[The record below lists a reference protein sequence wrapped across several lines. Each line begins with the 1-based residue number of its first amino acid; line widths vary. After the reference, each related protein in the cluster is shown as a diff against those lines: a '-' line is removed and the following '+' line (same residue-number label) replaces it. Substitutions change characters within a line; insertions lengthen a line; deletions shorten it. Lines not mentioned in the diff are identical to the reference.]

1 MLSRSFNL
9 SAVRKA
15 QGLASSAVVAI
26 ALLSAQAADAQNAEH
41 PGKAVYDKACAACHN
56 NPEVTRAPA
65 FNTLKGMRY
74 QTIHYAI
81 TKGKMQV
88 QASSLADAE
97 RLAVVDFLVGREV
110 VSDEWV
116 ANMMCDAKNRA
127 VNLQAP
133 ATMTGFGF
141 DLRNYRQLSKSQSGL
156 ATGDFKNLELAWA
169 IGFPKAT
176 TMRAQP
182 AIVGNTLF
190 YPAADAS
197 RLIALDIATD
207 KPCIKWVYQTETPL
221 RTSVAYG
228 QLASGQKVV
237 AVSDL
242 DTTVHLVDAA
252 SGKGIWK
259 QSVGLHPFSLL
270 TGTPVIRGNRVYV
283 PISQYEISAGAND
296 KHECCKSHGAVTALN
311 AADGKA
317 IWTAHTMEDAKPIR
331 DRGDGQMI
339 YGPSGAPIWN
349 SPLIDEKRG
358 LLYVGTGEATSEP
371 ASPNTDAILAFNLKD
386 GSLKWSFQA
395 TANDIFL
402 SGCMMMP
409 NNRQGGPRGAEG
421 APASDEAPKA
431 ATQTT
436 RKGALNCPL
445 SSTPRDVDFGS
456 SVILGKLSNGK
467 DVLLA
472 GQKSSTVWALD
483 PDTGKVVWRRDFG
496 DGTPLGGI
504 HWGIAFDGQRV
515 FAPINRPGMPV
526 KENAGVQS
534 KPGIHS
540 VNVDDGSVAWS
551 YGADADCSGDRKTR
565 VRGCNGS
572 YGLSAAPAVIDG
584 ALVAGS
590 VDGFIRAFDAKTGEL
605 LFTYDTAKPFDTIN
619 GVPGNGGAIDAASIA
634 AANGYLFVNS
644 GYGLFGQM
652 PGNVLLAFKVKRNK

>member
-1 MLSRSFNL
+1 
-9 SAVRKA
+9 
-15 QGLASSAVVAI
+15 
-26 ALLSAQAADAQNAEH
+26 
-41 PGKAVYDKACAACHN
+41 
-56 NPEVTRAPA
+56 
-65 FNTLKGMRY
+65 
-74 QTIHYAI
+74 
-81 TKGKMQV
+81 MQV
-88 QASSLADAE
+88 QASSLVEAE
-97 RLAVVDFLVGREV
+97 RLAVVDYLVGREI

-116 ANMMCDAKNRA
+116 TSMMCSAKDRV
-127 VNLQAP
+127 VNLQAA
-133 ATMTGFGF
+133 ATITGFGF
-141 DLRNYRQLSKSQSGL
+141 DLRNYRQLSKSQAGL

-169 IGFPKAT
+169 IGLPKAT

-197 RLIALDIATD
+197 RLIALDISTD
-207 KPCIKWVYQTETPL
+207 KPCIKWAYQTETPL

-228 QLASGQKVV
+228 QLSSGQKVL

-252 SGKGIWK
+252 SGKRVWK
-259 QSVGLHPFSLL
+259 QSVGLFPFSLL
-270 TGTPVIRGNRVYV
+270 TGTPVIHGDRVYV

-311 AADGKA
+311 AVDGKVV
-317 IWTAHTMEDAKPIR
+317 WTAHTMEDAKPVR

-358 LLYVGTGEATSEP
+358 LLYIGTGEATSEP
-371 ASPNTDAILAFNLKD
+371 ASPNTDAIMAFNLKD

-409 NNRQGGPRGAEG
+409 NNPTG
-421 APASDEAPKA
+421 APRTEGQPANEASSRPAGI
-431 ATQTT
+431 

-445 SSTPRDVDFGS
+445 NSSPRDVDFGA

-515 FAPINRPGMPV
+515 FAPINRPGMAS
-526 KENAGVQS
+526 KDAAGVTQ
-534 KPGIHS
+534 KPGIHA
-540 VNVDDGSVAWS
+540 VNVDDGSVLWS
-551 YGADADCSGDRKTR
+551 YGTDADCSGDRKSR

-572 YGLSAAPAVIDG
+572 YGFSAAPAVIDG
-584 ALVAGS
+584 AVLAGS
-590 VDGFIRAFDAKTGEL
+590 VDGFIRAFDTKTGEL
-605 LFTYDTAKPFDTIN
+605 LFAYDTAKPFDTIN
-619 GVPGNGGAIDAASIA
+619 GVPANGGAIDAASIA

-652 PGNVLLAFKVKRNK
+652 PGNVLLAFKVKKTN